1 MTITKYNNNNTSHE
15 DEIDLHELLL
25 MLWNKKLLITGT
37 SLLFAVCGML
47 LALFFLPNI
56 YKSHALLL
64 SADQG
69 QSNMGSLSQY
79 SSMARLAGI
88 SIPSNEVD
96 KSTEAIERIK
106 SHEFFA
112 RYFLKNIL
120 LQDLLA
126 VQKWDP
132 SSNMLFYKENI
143 FDSNKSIW
151 IRDVGFPKSIIPS
164 SQEAYK
170 TYQKIINVSQ
180 NDRTKFI
187 TISVEHQSPF
197 IAKEWTDI
205 IIKEINKSMRD
216 AEKKQTSKSIKFLN
230 EQALTVNYDELKK
243 AISLLQQEQMKSLML
258 IEANEDYI
266 FKIVESPLVPE
277 MKSGPNRFA
286 IVLIGALFGAILSI
300 LFLVIINLLQRDN
313 KVR

>member
-15 DEIDLHELLL
+15 DEIDLNELLL

-37 SLLFAVCGML
+37 SLLFAVCAML

-64 SADQG
+64 PADQG

-88 SIPSNEVD
+88 TIPSNEVD
-96 KSTEAIERIK
+96 KSIEAIERIK

-132 SSNMLFYKENI
+132 SSNMLFYEENI

-170 TYQKIINVSQ
+170 TYQKIINISQ
-180 NDRTKFI
+180 NDMTKFI
-187 TISVEHQSPF
+187 TISVKHQSPF
-197 IAKEWTDI
+197 IAKEWADI

-230 EQALTVNYDELKK
+230 EQALTVNYEEIKK

-266 FKIVESPLVPE
+266 FKIVDSPLVPE